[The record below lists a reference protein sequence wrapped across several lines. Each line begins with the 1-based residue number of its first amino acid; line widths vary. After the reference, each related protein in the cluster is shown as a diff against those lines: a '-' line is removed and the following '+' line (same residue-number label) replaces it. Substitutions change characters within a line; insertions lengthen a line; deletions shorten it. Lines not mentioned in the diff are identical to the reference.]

1 LREDPP
7 VQTESSGPTPA
18 TAPVP
23 VPLNHRVLAILWIFV
38 TGPAVFLL
46 LREPSWRQAPPGFD
60 RLRALHAEQ
69 WVAVVLIL
77 IQLYLVVM
85 ARMDHVRDRVDRDF
99 GKPTRP

>member
-18 TAPVP
+18 AP
-23 VPLNHRVLAILWIFV
+23 VPLNHRILAILWIFV

-85 ARMDHVRDRVDRDF
+85 ARMDHVRDRVDRDS
-99 GKPTRP
+99 GGPTRS